1 MGKFIVFEGI
11 DGSGKSTQIDLLG
24 EYLNSKGID
33 FVQTREPGGTELAEN
48 LRKIMLEEKIDGMT
62 EMLVVLAARNDHIQ
76 KFIKPNLSSGKW
88 VICDRFTDSTIAY
101 QGFARGISM
110 NLIEKLSSLIE
121 NQIIIN
127 KIIFLDIDPEVA
139 IERIRSRNKTFDKFD
154 SENINFFQLVREGF
168 KYASLSRK
176 ENSLWVDGSKPSNK
190 IFELIKNSL
199 FNN

>member
-110 NLIEKLSSLIE
+110 NLIEKLSSLI
-121 NQIIIN
+121 
-127 KIIFLDIDPEVA
+127 
-139 IERIRSRNKTFDKFD
+139 
-154 SENINFFQLVREGF
+154 
-168 KYASLSRK
+168 
-176 ENSLWVDGSKPSNK
+176 
-190 IFELIKNSL
+190 
-199 FNN
+199 